1 MDPLSLIAS
10 LGVVV
15 TTLQG
20 QYDAYAKLQ
29 GTKQESLTAFRRAA
43 SRLQDDLKT
52 YQTLIRDVYDR
63 ATVGEFDVKGSLS
76 SCWSIF
82 ESALA
87 KAEQKYRGLSIK
99 ETLDAVRGKGGMI
112 NGLITPLIHSGE
124 LAQSIKHIDAATASL
139 GGDVEDI
146 ERAFKN
152 VLGSFILLHEIQTLR
167 STPPPSPTTLDS
179 SAQAKAIDDVVSAFY
194 RHPFHQSRSCTSAE
208 SLFKVNQNRDVAER
222 VTEVMRAQGASWVEI
237 SVESSDS
244 VEGLR
249 RSQTKL
255 MELLWSL
262 SIPYIESKGLELAR
276 SMADER
282 LEDLSELGLGLKS
295 AIARGKSQKFSIA
308 FCGMTKAG

>member
-10 LGVVV
+10 LAFVI

-20 QYDAYAKLQ
+20 QYDAYAKLH
-29 GTKQESLTAFRRAA
+29 GTKQDSTTAFRRAA
-43 SRLQDDLKT
+43 SRLQDDLKM
-52 YQTLIRDVYDR
+52 YQTIIQDVYER
-63 ATVGEFDVKGSLS
+63 AKVGGFDVKGSLS

-87 KAEQKYRGLSIK
+87 KAERKYHDLSSK
-99 ETLDAVRGKGGMI
+99 ETQDAVRGKGGVI

-124 LAQSIKHIDAATASL
+124 LAQSIKRIDAATASL
-139 GGDVEDI
+139 GGDIEDI

-152 VLGSFILLHEIQTLR
+152 VFSSFLLLHEIQALQ
-167 STPPPSPTTLDS
+167 STPPASLTTLDPFGY
-179 SAQAKAIDDVVSAFY
+179 ARARDDVISAFY
-194 RHPFHQSRSCTSAE
+194 YHPFHLSRSCTSAE
-208 SLFKVNQNRDVAER
+208 SLFKLNQHRDVAER
-222 VTEVMRAQGASWVEI
+222 ATGEMREQGASWVER
-237 SVESSDS
+237 SESSDS

-262 SIPYIESKGLELAR
+262 SIPYMESKGLGFSR

-282 LEDLSELGLGLKS
+282 LDLSELGLGLKS